1 MTEKATI
8 ATVAR
13 QAQVSRQTVSNV
25 LNAPHLVRD
34 DTRDRVLEAIDALG
48 YRANQAARQM
58 RTGRSRLVAVRIE
71 PTRDGINGSVLDR
84 FMHGLTET
92 AASAGYRVVLYTAAG
107 DDDEIGTYEELLASY
122 QLDGFVLTSTHRGDT
137 RTAWLRAHDVPF
149 VTFGRPWGSGPDA
162 RDDGGAHTH
171 PWVDVDGA
179 AGTAT
184 ATRHLLAA
192 GHRRIGFIG
201 WPEGS
206 GVGDDRLAG
215 WRDTLIYEG
224 HHGTDLSIATADGV
238 DEGAVAAAE
247 LLTRREPPTALVC
260 ASDSLA
266 LGAMRAAPDAM
277 VTGFDDTPVAAAVG
291 LTSVSQPLSRAA
303 SECMTLLARLLS
315 DGSAT
320 PDRAPVGGDP
330 LRSDSHIHHDPP
342 IEFRAGPP
350 GGTAHH
356 VLLSPSLVIRE
367 PAHAA
372 SPVTADRTTG

>member
-25 LNAPHLVRD
+25 LNAPHLVREE
-34 DTRDRVLEAIDALG
+34 TRDRVLEAIDALG

-84 FMHGLTET
+84 FMHSLTET
-92 AASAGYRVVLYTAAG
+92 AAGAGYRVVLYTASG
-107 DDDEIGTYEELLASY
+107 DDDEIGTYEELLASH

-179 AGTAT
+179 AGTAA
-184 ATRHLLAA
+184 ATRYLLAA
-192 GHRRIGFIG
+192 GHRRIGFLG
-201 WPEGS
+201 WPQGS
-206 GVGDDRLAG
+206 GVGDDRRAG
-215 WRDTLIYEG
+215 WRDALHAAG
-224 HHGTDLSIATADGV
+224 PNDLTTATPDGI
-238 DEGAVAAAE
+238 DEGARAAGE
-247 LLTRREPPTALVC
+247 LLARRDPPTALVC

-266 LGAMRAAPDAM
+266 LGARRAVGRDMP
-277 VTGFDDTPVAAAVG
+277 VTGFDDTPVAEAVG
-291 LTSVSQPLSRAA
+291 LTSVSQPLTQAA
-303 SECMTLLARLLS
+303 AECMNLLARLLA
-315 DGSAT
+315 DGSWT
-320 PDRAPVGGDP
+320 GDP
-330 LRSDSHIHHDPP
+330 SSKRDS
-342 IEFRAGPP
+342 GPP
-350 GGTAHH
+350 GEAAHH
-356 VLLSPSLVIRE
+356 VLLAPRLVIRE
-367 PAHAA
+367 PGPSA
-372 SPVTADRTTG
+372 PTVTVRRSG